1 MVARTQDGTRKITQ
15 RLTLHVSHISP
26 IPKSPSLA
34 LSDPHWRNAMYDE
47 YNTLI
52 KNNAWVLVPR
62 PYVDVK
68 NAFLN
73 GDLSK
78 TVYMHQPLGF
88 VDPRYPHHV
97 CRLQRSLYGLKQAPR
112 AWFNRFAAYATRVGF
127 SPTYSTALLQKI
139 IFSLHREFDIGSLNH
154 ILGIFVTRDTTW
166 MFLSQK
172 RYAMLGPEGNLI
184 SDPTLY
190 RSLAGGLYYMHPRD
204 LLLWLTQTL
213 IGLVAL
219 LLADLHLGVANVVA
233 EMAWLRNLLRELH
246 TPLLTAT
253 LVYCDNVSAVY
264 LSINPVQ
271 HQRTKHIE
279 IDIHFV
285 RDMVAMGHVRV
296 LHVPSRYQYAY
307 IFTKG
312 LISTLFKEFRTSLS
326 VRLPL
331 AQTLDIG
338 LVLGSKLLLNTL

>member
-1 MVARTQDGTRKITQ
+1 MGQQRPNGQAGILGSAPALLPAQEILLPSAFSSMAIQDPTWNMDTDVTAQ
-15 RLTLHVSHISP
+15 TLAYSS
-26 IPKSPSLA
+26 
-34 LSDPHWRNAMYDE
+34 
-47 YNTLI
+47 
-52 KNNAWVLVPR
+52 
-62 PYVDVK
+62 VDVK

-73 GDLSK
+73 GDLSE
-78 TVYMHQPLGF
+78 TVYMHQPPGF

-112 AWFNRFAAYATRVGF
+112 AWFNRFAAYATRVEF
-127 SPTYSTALLQKI
+127 SPSRCDFSLFIYKSGTNTAYLLIYVDDIVLTTSSIAFLQNI
-139 IFSLHREFDIGSLNH
+139 IFSLHREFDITDLGALNH
-154 ILGIFVTRDTTW
+154 LLGISVTYDTTG

-172 RYAMLGPEGNLI
+172 RYAIELPERAHMLNCN
-184 SDPTLY
+184 PT
-190 RSLAGGLYYMHPRD
+190 RTPVDTNSNYMHPRD
-204 LLLWLTQTL
+204 LLFWLTQTL

-233 EMAWLRNLLRELH
+233 EMAWLRNLLQELH

-296 LHVPSRYQYAY
+296 LHVPSRY
-307 IFTKG
+307 
-312 LISTLFKEFRTSLS
+312 
-326 VRLPL
+326 
-331 AQTLDIG
+331 
-338 LVLGSKLLLNTL
+338 